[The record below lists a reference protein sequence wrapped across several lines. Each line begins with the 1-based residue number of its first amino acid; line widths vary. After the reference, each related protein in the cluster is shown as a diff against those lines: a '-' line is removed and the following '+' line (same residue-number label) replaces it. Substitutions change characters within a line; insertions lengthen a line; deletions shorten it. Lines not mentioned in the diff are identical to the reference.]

1 MFKKYTLGL
10 LFCLLSASIV
20 QGQSCLCD
28 PKDDDRNH
36 LWYTVSAPSGLSLR
50 KGPNSQTAKLDA
62 IPFGEEVLACGI
74 TNFTETIEG
83 KSGNWLKV
91 TWADK
96 MGYLFSGFL
105 QEIQERKVRFV
116 IPNAG
121 VDSNW
126 DCLEFAPEIKWQG
139 LVDLQNPNNSNS
151 SSYQS
156 YLSAKG
162 LEIGKKKVGTDC
174 SASGFLNH
182 AVLNLSIAPY
192 AVFSGFNLKNGV
204 ENQVLTPIKLMPGE
218 VATFNI
224 FDPKTQVTRSYL
236 IAAEGKVFPNSDMI
250 SGDSYGPI
258 GRIEQ
263 YKINLYQKTLLASN
277 SDVRSSWSIQ
287 KLADETLNRPADTDT
302 YDMDVLYIYFAG
314 DLDGD
319 HKLDLILARL
329 NGAMHSFQLYLSS
342 KSLPGFLVR
351 YVARRTD
358 SGC

>member
-1 MFKKYTLGL
+1 
-10 LFCLLSASIV
+10 
-20 QGQSCLCD
+20 
-28 PKDDDRNH
+28 
-36 LWYTVSAPSGLSLR
+36 
-50 KGPNSQTAKLDA
+50 
-62 IPFGEEVLACGI
+62 
-74 TNFTETIEG
+74 
-83 KSGNWLKV
+83 
-91 TWADK
+91 
-96 MGYLFSGFL
+96 
-105 QEIQERKVRFV
+105 
-116 IPNAG
+116 
-121 VDSNW
+121 
-126 DCLEFAPEIKWQG
+126 
-139 LVDLQNPNNSNS
+139 
-151 SSYQS
+151 
-156 YLSAKG
+156 
-162 LEIGKKKVGTDC
+162 
-174 SASGFLNH
+174 
-182 AVLNLSIAPY
+182 
-192 AVFSGFNLKNGV
+192 
-204 ENQVLTPIKLMPGE
+204 MPGE

-236 IAAEGKVFPNSDMI
+236 IAAEGKVFPNADMI